1 MSDRLSS
8 VDLLR
13 STAYIASLARR
24 AAMESNN
31 PAVREKALK
40 LAPIARELKQLADA
54 PAVAPVVTPGVAPLA
69 PMAAPAPVTT
79 VDAPDFQALVTVA
92 SKKLDPKPE
101 APTALTSL
109 KSDSMDR
116 IGVALSMAQ
125 GGANGV
131 EIAKSLG
138 LTRAEVD
145 LILNIASQK

>member
-1 MSDRLSS
+1 MSDSLSP

-13 STAYIASLARR
+13 STAYIASIARR
-24 AAMESNN
+24 VALESNN

-40 LAPIARELKQLADA
+40 LAPIARELKQLADTPATA
-54 PAVAPVVTPGVAPLA
+54 PTPIIAPSTS
-69 PMAAPAPVTT
+69 APAPAATT
-79 VDAPDFQALVTVA
+79 VNAPDFQVLVNVA

-101 APTALTSL
+101 APAAASL

-116 IGVALSMAQ
+116 IGVAISMAQ

-145 LILNIASQK
+145 LILSIASQK

>member
-31 PAVREKALK
+31 PAVRERALK
-40 LAPIARELKQLADA
+40 LAPIARELKQLADT
-54 PAVAPVVTPGVAPLA
+54 PAVAPVTTPSVTPAAPT
-69 PMAAPAPVTT
+69 AAPAPMTT
-79 VDAPDFQALVTVA
+79 VDAPDFQALVNVA
-92 SKKLDPKPE
+92 SRKLDPKPE
-101 APTALTSL
+101 APAVASL
-109 KSDSMDR
+109 KSDAMDR